1 MTNYFYNMKK
11 IYFIVIFSVL
21 SFTIAF
27 TGCAKRGTIT
37 GGPKDTI
44 PPAIL
49 YSSPKNYMT
58 NFNAEEIR
66 ITFTELIKIKDISK
80 QLIISPPMKNQPT
93 ILPQGSASKFISIKI
108 KDTLQPN
115 TTYSFNFGQSITDNN
130 EGNPYSQYKYVFST
144 GSYIDSLTIV
154 GKIKDAVEQKPDNFV
169 SVQLY
174 DAKTYTDST
183 VYKESPLYVTNTL
196 DSLKLFALENLKEGS
211 YYIIALKDK
220 NSNYKFDPKTD
231 KIGFLKQ
238 AITIPNDTVFELE
251 LFKETTPF
259 KASKP
264 SQETTNKLYMGFEG
278 EPKDAKITIKN
289 TGEEVP
295 FRMTKFPQTGKDSV
309 QLFIPF
315 VKADS
320 LNITVSKGDFTKDF
334 TTKIKE
340 QKTAD
345 SLSIAAK
352 QKGTL
357 HFRDRFTL
365 VTETPLEKIDKEK
378 IKLINKDSAAV
389 PFDLKY
395 DLYEREIVFDFEKK
409 EEEKY
414 NLTALPGAFEDFYNT
429 KNDTISINFAT
440 SSYDD
445 YGNLKINLKS
455 IKRFPLIFEILTSDG
470 KVKDSL
476 TSTGERTLFFKALE
490 PSEYTLRV
498 IYDDNGNGKW
508 DTGNFLEKRQAEEI
522 EYLSKTVQVRASWD
536 WDQDF

>member
-1 MTNYFYNMKK
+1 MT
-11 IYFIVIFSVL
+11 
-21 SFTIAF
+21 FTITF

-49 YSSPKNYMT
+49 NSSPKNYTT
-58 NFNAEEIR
+58 NFNGEEIK
-66 ITFTELIKIKDISK
+66 ITFTELIKVKDVSK
-80 QLIISPPMKNQPT
+80 QLIISPPMKNKPT

-144 GSYIDSLTIV
+144 GNYIDSLTIV
-154 GKIKDAVEQKPDNFV
+154 GKIKDAIEQKPDNFV

-183 VYKESPLYVTNTL
+183 AYKEAPLYVTNTL
-196 DSLKLFALENLKEGS
+196 DSLKLFSLENLKEGS
-211 YYIIALKDK
+211 YYIVALKDK
-220 NSNYKFDPKTD
+220 NNNYTFDPKTD

-238 AITIPNDTVFELE
+238 PITIPTDTIFELE
-251 LFKETTPF
+251 LFKEITSF

-278 EPKDAKITIKN
+278 EPKDAQITIKN
-289 TGEEVP
+289 AGEEVP

-309 QLFIPF
+309 QLFIPYL
-315 VKADS
+315 KADS
-320 LNITVSKGDFTKDF
+320 LNISVSKGNYTKDF
-334 TTKIKE
+334 TTKIKD

-345 SLSIAAK
+345 SLSITAK

-357 HFRDRFTL
+357 HYRDQFTL
-365 VTETPLEKIDKEK
+365 VTETPLEKIDPEK
-378 IKLINKDSAAV
+378 IKLIDKDSASV
-389 PFDLKY
+389 PFSFKY
-395 DLYEREIVFDFEKK
+395 DLYQREIVFDFEKK
-409 EEEKY
+409 ENQKY
-414 NLTALPGAFEDFYNT
+414 NLTALPGAFEDFYSTKSDTITTDFNT
-429 KNDTISINFAT
+429 KP
-440 SSYDD
+440 YDD
-445 YGNLKINLKS
+445 YGNLTVNLKS
-455 IKRFPLIFEILTSDG
+455 AKRFPLILEILTSDG
-470 KVKDSL
+470 KVKESVI
-476 TSTGERTLFFKALE
+476 SNGERLIYFQALE
-490 PSEYTLRV
+490 PSEYTLRI

-522 EYLSKTVQVRASWD
+522 QYLPKKVEVRASWD